1 MYTLPEYIKIG
12 MFIRVAEWVGRV
24 EDITIGQK
32 HVMILVSSPKQ
43 VYRHNSP
50 EWLEWHADAPEL
62 ISPSSLEAWVDECS
76 RYMTRTTQDY
86 QKLFTMAEKP
96 FEK

>member
-1 MYTLPEYIKIG
+1 MDTLPEYLKVG
-12 MFIRVAEWVGRV
+12 NFVRVAEWVGRID
-24 EDITIGQK
+24 DIATGEHI
-32 HVMILVSSPKQ
+32 MILVSSPKQ
-43 VYRHNSP
+43 VYRHSSP
-50 EWLEWHADAPEL
+50 EWLEWHVDAPEL
-62 ISPSSLEAWVDECS
+62 ISPASRETWVDECS